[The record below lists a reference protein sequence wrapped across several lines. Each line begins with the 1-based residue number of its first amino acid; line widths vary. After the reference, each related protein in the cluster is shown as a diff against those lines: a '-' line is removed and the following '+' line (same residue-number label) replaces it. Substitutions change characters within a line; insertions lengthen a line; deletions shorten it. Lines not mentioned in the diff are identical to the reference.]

1 MKLSNQQIK
10 IVEDEFAMYR
20 VFEPSFR
27 KISRRLWNVLKKE
40 VWVTFKDGEFIKAD
54 QNGW

>member
-1 MKLSNQQIK
+1 MKLSNKQIQ
-10 IVEDEFAMYR
+10 IVEDEFALKR

-27 KISRRLWNVLKKE
+27 QYSRRLWNVLKKE

>member
-27 KISRRLWNVLKKE
+27 KISRRLWNLLKKE

>member
-1 MKLSNQQIK
+1 MKLSNRQIQ
-10 IVEDEFAMYR
+10 IVEDEFALKR

-27 KISRRLWNVLKKE
+27 QYSRRLSNHYKIDLWI
-40 VWVTFKDGEFIKAD
+40 TFQDGEFIKAD

>member
-1 MKLSNQQIK
+1 MKLSNRQIQ
-10 IVEDEFAMYR
+10 IVEDEFALKR

-27 KISRRLWNVLKKE
+27 QYSRRLSNHYKIDLWI
-40 VWVTFKDGEFIKAD
+40 TFKDGEFVKAD